1 MTRLSIL
8 VPLALLSG
16 CIIYDTRAGK
26 CPGCEKDDG
35 RDTGDDDRDDTGGP
49 TDTGGATDTDTPT
62 DTGAEAPENAFTL
75 TPNVADIGTTF
86 IASLTT
92 DVGFDYGTVQG
103 VELYGDAEVLA
114 TDARADELL
123 LTISVPADAA
133 PGSVDLL
140 LLLPDDRVSFV
151 ADALTLV
158 VAGSDDPSET
168 EGGSG
173 TDDGSGTDGS
183 GTGTDDSGSCP

>member
-1 MTRLSIL
+1 MTRLSLL

-26 CPGCEKDDG
+26 CPGCDNE
-35 RDTGDDDRDDTGGP
+35 DDRDDTAGGP
-49 TDTGGATDTDTPT
+49 DTAGDSDGTSDTAGDV
-62 DTGAEAPENAFTL
+62 AESSFTL
-75 TPNVADIGTTF
+75 TPNVTDIGTTF

-92 DVGFDYGTVQG
+92 DTGFDFATIAG

-114 TDARADELL
+114 TEARADELL
-123 LTISVPADAA
+123 LTVSVPASAA
-133 PGSVDLL
+133 PGTVDLL
-140 LLLPDDRVSFV
+140 LLLPDDRVEFL

-158 VAGSDDPSET
+158 VAGSDAPSET

-173 TDDGSGTDGS
+173 GGGGTDDGTS
-183 GTGTDDSGSCP
+183 GTDDSGGCP